1 MEALER
7 TVRALREVNL
17 KQEKELLKKDE
28 QIDILLDQIKYLKGV
43 IADGSKK
50 SSKEIS
56 YEEQPTIKS
65 TRSDEGTKGPVVG
78 GYFGSIFT

>member
-1 MEALER
+1 MEALEG
-7 TVRALREVNL
+7 TVRGLRELNA
-17 KQEKELLKKDE
+17 KQEKELVKKDE

-56 YEEQPTIKS
+56 YE
-65 TRSDEGTKGPVVG
+65 
-78 GYFGSIFT
+78 